1 MRKVFT
7 LLLFT
12 VLATIGV
19 RAQERNATVSFSSTE
34 DGKVLTI
41 TASGEITNYSETIH
55 ETSYS
60 FNSTAVGKVFTLV
73 PEGNYKSVTDGTTYV
88 SSSSYYKEI
97 LGDKT
102 EIENFISK
110 VNDFSTSTKQSWT
123 QKAIDEAWTYQ
134 TNGTDENNKY
144 WIGSLQK
151 IEAETHISEKVCI
164 KSDKTNGDLRAWKT
178 GTVDGDN
185 YYKSISQ
192 NDLNKYITTTYTASK
207 TFYYSTDGGLTLTKV
222 EPGQTFVYNES
233 YKYYTVASYT
243 YQPYTDDEK
252 DAWVT
257 GDNSGF
263 VTKNTS
269 TSDMT
274 FVQMLAANMKS
285 GSYEKIV
292 FVKADGAE
300 SLIITPEIANTL
312 VYPDGS
318 EYSSLKELDLKATT
332 ITTFE
337 GAFVLKDNYNNNKTI
352 THPNILRL
360 PSSTQTT
367 IASGHLNFK
376 SLNGL
381 TLLDISTL
389 SLTNDAVG
397 YLTTNNESNNCN
409 VLDVKN
415 LDSESLNVRWG
426 AKYFNVFSP
435 KETAEGEPS
444 EINVFVRTL
453 STLELAGYASG
464 YDNVVVSSNDGS
476 TIGSVDNMKT
486 FMTEVNGVKG
496 IKNLVLAKVAT
507 WGSQDYNI
515 TGLTNTEVIRI
526 IMPDNQDLEKVTNAS
541 HNPILQSYISKTLG
555 WGTNAKNIE
564 VIKVFT
570 PGDLAKISSAHYY
583 SSDIDNAY
591 WQEYHGE
598 LNADD
603 IGFLENVKNDRL
615 NLANAT
621 YPDDKENEKRL
632 HQFSND
638 NIEYL
643 AWPDFGTEPTEPLYN
658 DLFANCKNLKAVGQ
672 YVSAKT
678 KLNVNTK
685 KEGAVRYITEMLSD
699 LTDKNTKIK
708 YAKISGTLKA
718 EDIFASGN
726 NAKIDADGHAYF
738 TPEVD
743 EYAYSQTRTMGA
755 AKVDGETLT
764 DGALNNVNLVALD
777 LSDATFSHIED
788 MTLSALNILGSTAK
802 EVKIPTDAS
811 VTELPADFLNISGC
825 TIDNI
830 CIPGNIKKIHARAF
844 QSCNLKYIWTTGTDE
859 SIKYDN
865 GAMYKLSNG
874 TLSETYEENATLA
887 YGTYTFSPN
896 LEFIGSY
903 AFSGSTN
910 VHDVYMLGN
919 KAPVCLVNAFST
931 VSYVANNSYADFV
944 GAVNREVYRNSDY
957 AFMTVLHF
965 PSTCTDDQAKLYTD
979 ITREYS
985 LASDETDDKGKTKY
999 YPTQA
1004 EWNRSF
1010 VQGTTGYLWNAYCAK
1025 RNGLTG
1031 KAQAFYESSNSTNGI
1046 NISYVTSRS
1055 QTEYQTESNEL
1066 YGKNDYA
1073 NKSKS
1078 VFYDTDVTNTEASES
1093 LEYDKTLY
1101 ANDYRGW
1108 HQFVLTSYTST
1119 GTVPT
1124 YSKDFSDFSD
1134 NEWWTI
1140 CEPFP
1145 LTADELKKVFG
1156 DEVKLVKLISVTRD
1170 VANQK
1175 ITLNFGKNLVSGENA
1190 YVNRDGYTLEAGV
1203 PYLIKPALKED
1214 WTVDSRLLTYEQSAD
1229 GASRFAPKTADEL
1242 QTILKDGKYTVDA
1255 IVINNTG
1262 ENKEPTQ
1269 TREDGKEKHTNLNY
1283 TMLGTFYLHYLPKYC
1298 YFLGWDNKNS
1308 CVTFYW
1314 KGNDANPAELS
1325 WNPYTAVIVPNFID
1339 QDFYVPNGTFETV
1352 HYNYNDN
1359 CIGMTDDYNGTKP
1372 SKRMSLEFFLEEDNG
1387 TVTGIDAIRSN
1398 SQDLYNDDIYNI
1410 SGQLVRRKG
1419 DMSNLT
1425 KGLYIVNGKKYI
1437 VK

>member
-19 RAQERNATVSFSSTE
+19 RAEEGNATVSFSSTE
-34 DGKVLTI
+34 GGKVLTI
-41 TASGEITNYSETIH
+41 TGKGDL
-55 ETSYS
+55 
-60 FNSTAVGKVFTLV
+60 ST
-73 PEGNYKSVTDGTTYV
+73 
-88 SSSSYYKEI
+88 
-97 LGDKT
+97 
-102 EIENFISK
+102 
-110 VNDFSTSTKQSWT
+110 
-123 QKAIDEAWTYQ
+123 
-134 TNGTDENNKY
+134 
-144 WIGSLQK
+144 
-151 IEAETHISEKVCI
+151 ISEE
-164 KSDKTNGDLRAWKT
+164 N
-178 GTVDGDN
+178 
-185 YYKSISQ
+185 
-192 NDLNKYITTTYTASK
+192 K
-207 TFYYSTDGGLTLTKV
+207 TF
-222 EPGQTFVYNES
+222 E
-233 YKYYTVASYT
+233 
-243 YQPYTDDEK
+243 
-252 DAWVT
+252 
-257 GDNSGF
+257 
-263 VTKNTS
+263 
-269 TSDMT
+269 
-274 FVQMLAANMKS
+274 QMLKAEMKN

-312 VYPDGS
+312 VYPNS
-318 EYSSLKELDLKATT
+318 APYSSLKELDLRATT

-337 GAFVLKDNYNNNKTI
+337 NSFNPADYVNV
-352 THPNILRL
+352 PSVLRL
-360 PSSTQTT
+360 PSATNTP
-367 IASGHLNFK
+367 IASGHMNYNKLTGLSSLDVS
-376 SLNGL
+376 SLN
-381 TLLDISTL
+381 
-389 SLTNDAVG
+389 LTNEQVG
-397 YLTTNNESNNCN
+397 FFISNNKDKVIN
-409 VLDVKN
+409 VIDRNDLTK
-415 LDSESLNVRWG
+415 SSYAARWENNTS
-426 AKYFNVFSP
+426 YYTSFNVFSP
-435 KETAEGEPS
+435 KTPS
-444 EINVFVRTL
+444 AGNPTEINVYVKNVSSL
-453 STLELAGYASG
+453 DLANNASG
-464 YDNVVVSSNDGS
+464 YVNVVLSADKGTVNNQ
-476 TIGSVDNMKT
+476 TT
-486 FMTEVNGVKG
+486 MTTLMEKVNNING
-496 IKNLVLAKVAT
+496 ITNLILAKV
-507 WGSQDYNI
+507 GLYNSMNFDLFA
-515 TGLTNTEVIRI
+515 LTNTSVVRI
-526 IMPDNQDLEKVTNAS
+526 ILPDYQKIEEITNAS
-541 HNPILQSYISKTLG
+541 HNPILQVYNTKYIGFGTESK
-555 WGTNAKNIE
+555 NVEI
-564 VIKVFT
+564 IKVT
-570 PGDLAKISSAHYY
+570 NSGDLAKISNAHYY
-583 SSDIDNAY
+583 SEDINNAY
-591 WQEYHGE
+591 WQEYQGT
-598 LNADD
+598 LNAAD
-603 IGFLENVKNDRL
+603 IDFLENVKNDRL

-621 YPDDKENEKRL
+621 YQDDAKNEQIL
-632 HQFSND
+632 HQFSNE
-638 NIEYL
+638 NIKYL
-643 AWPDFGTEPTEPLYN
+643 ALPDFGTEPTDPLYN
-658 DLFANCKNLKAVGQ
+658 DLFKNCKNLKAVGQ
-672 YVSAKT
+672 YVSAKE
-678 KLNVNTK
+678 KLNVNTEE
-685 KEGAVRYITEMLSD
+685 EGAVRYITEMLSGK
-699 LTDKNTKIK
+699 TNQNRYIK
-708 YAKISGTLKA
+708 YAKISGKLKA

-726 NAKIDADGHAYF
+726 NAEIDADGHAYF

-743 EYAYSQTRTMGA
+743 EYSYTQKRTMGA
-755 AKVDGETLT
+755 KEGAEKLT

-777 LSDATFSHIED
+777 LSHATFSHIED
-788 MTLSALNILGSTAK
+788 MTLSALNILGSTAE

-825 TIDNI
+825 KIDNI

-859 SIKYDN
+859 NIKYDN
-865 GAMYKLSNG
+865 GAMYKLSDK
-874 TLSETYEENATLA
+874 TLSKTYEKGAELA

-910 VHDVYMLGN
+910 VHDVYMLGET
-919 KAPVCLVNAFST
+919 APVCLVNAFST
-931 VSYVANNSYADFV
+931 ISYVANNSYADFV
-944 GAVNREVYRNSDY
+944 GAVNREVYRNSEY

-965 PSTCTDDQAKLYTD
+965 PSTCTDNEAKLYTD

-1025 RNGLTG
+1025 RNGATG
-1031 KAQAFYESSNSTNGI
+1031 KSQAFYESSNSINEI
-1046 NISYVTSRS
+1046 NISYVTSRP
-1055 QTEYQTESNEL
+1055 QTEYQTESNKL
-1066 YGKNDYA
+1066 YETNDYA

-1145 LTADELKKVFG
+1145 LTAGELKKVFG

-1175 ITLNFGKNLVSGENA
+1175 ITLNFGNNLVSGKN
-1190 YVNRDGYTLEAGV
+1190 DDDYTLEAGV
-1203 PYLIKPALKED
+1203 PYLIKPALEKG

-1229 GASRFAPKTADEL
+1229 GASRFAPKTAEEL
-1242 QTILKDGKYTVDA
+1242 QTILKKGKYTVDA

-1262 ENKEPTQ
+1262 ENKELTQ
-1269 TREDGKEKHTNLNY
+1269 PREDGQQIRTDLKY

-1339 QDFYVPNGTFETV
+1339 QDFYVPKGNTFETV
-1352 HYNYNDN
+1352 HYNYNNN
-1359 CIGMTDDYNGTKP
+1359 CIGMTDDYNGTTP

-1387 TVTGIDAIRSN
+1387 TVTGIDAIRSD